1 MQHSHTGA
9 TEGQSLEVTE
19 MVLLLVPGWAQIC
32 PRRVLDGLN
41 VVLCMV

>member
-1 MQHSHTGA
+1 MQHSH

-19 MVLLLVPGWAQIC
+19 MALLLWCQGGAQIC
-32 PRRVLDGLN
+32 PRRVLNGQD